1 MWYYENLPQF
11 SVRIGNNIIEFEL
24 DTFILIDF
32 HIMTAIL
39 TNSYHIQLAES
50 DCGDEMSKSVIY
62 VNNMFYS

>member
-24 DTFILIDF
+24 DIFILIDF

-50 DCGDEMSKSVIY
+50 DCGDGSRTKITEK
-62 VNNMFYS
+62 F